1 MTCYSFPVMDV
12 CEASTTTRADNPNP
26 KRKNKMATQTP
37 NETLERLGALTFG
50 TELEYNHISREAAA
64 RAIQTVVGGYVEYA
78 GNRIGYS
85 AWTCTAPDGRV
96 WKCVSD
102 ASLHEERS
110 AEVVTPV
117 LRLADMDILQKVV
130 RALRAAGA
138 KATQVGGMHV
148 HVGARQMNATQ
159 LGNLVKL
166 FYRQEE
172 LIVKGARTLENRRQW
187 TQATDREF
195 LRKVELRHPKTI
207 NELNRIW
214 FGSLNLHPAH
224 YDRHRYRTLNLNNLW
239 NDKHTVEFRFFN
251 STTHAGEVRPNILLC
266 LAMIDKAMTAKAASA
281 GTQRPYDERT
291 AKYDLRTFLLRI
303 GFIGD
308 FFKNPRK
315 HLLGH
320 LGGSAA
326 WKGERR
332 DGAHAR
338 A

>member
-1 MTCYSFPVMDV
+1 
-12 CEASTTTRADNPNP
+12 
-26 KRKNKMATQTP
+26 MATQTP

-50 TELEYNHISREAAA
+50 TELEYNRISRQDAAH
-64 RAIQTVVGGYVEYA
+64 AIQSVVGGRVEYA
-78 GNRIGYS
+78 GNRIGYD

-102 ASLHEERS
+102 ASLGEDRS

-117 LRLADMDILQKVV
+117 LKLADMDTLQKVV

-138 KATQVGGMHV
+138 KATRVGGMHV
-148 HVGARQMNATQ
+148 HVGAARMSATQ
-159 LGNLVKL
+159 IGNLVKL

-172 LIVKGARTLENRRQW
+172 LIVKGAQTLESRRHW
-187 TQATDREF
+187 TQPTDRGF
-195 LRKVELRHPKTI
+195 LQAVERRHPKTM
-207 NELNRIW
+207 EQLNRIW
-214 FGSLNLHPAH
+214 FGRLNLRPAH
-224 YDRHRYRTLNLNNLW
+224 YDDHRYRTLNLNNLW

-251 STTHAGEVRPNILLC
+251 STTHAGEVRTNILLC
-266 LAMIDKAMTAKAASA
+266 LAMVDKAMTAKAASA
-281 GTQRPYDERT
+281 GTQRPYDART

-332 DGAHAR
+332 DGARAR

>member
-1 MTCYSFPVMDV
+1 MSPVNNHMGRQP
-12 CEASTTTRADNPNP
+12 ATP
-26 KRKNKMATQTP
+26 KEKNKMATQTP
-37 NETLERLGALTFG
+37 HETLERLGALTFG
-50 TELEYNHISREAAA
+50 TELEYNRISRDKAA
-64 RAIQTVVGGYVEYA
+64 RAIQSVVGGTVEYA
-78 GNRIGYS
+78 GNRIGYD

-96 WKCVSD
+96 WKAVRD
-102 ASLHEERS
+102 GSLGGEH
-110 AEVVTPV
+110 AEVVTPI
-117 LRLADMDILQKVV
+117 LKLGDLETLQKVV

-138 KATQVGGMHV
+138 KATSQGGMHV
-148 HVGARQMNATQ
+148 HVGAAQMSATQ

-172 LIVKGARTLENRRQW
+172 LIVKAAKTLESRR
-187 TQATDREF
+187 TYTRPTDREF
-195 LRKVELRHPKTI
+195 LARMERRHPKTM
-207 NELNRIW
+207 EQLNLAW
-214 FGSLNLHPAH
+214 FGYRNLHPDH
-224 YDRHRYRTLNLNNLW
+224 YDNHRYRTLNLNNLW
-239 NDKHTVEFRFFN
+239 GSKRTVEFRFFN
-251 STTHAGEVRPNILLC
+251 ATTHAGEVRTNILLC
-266 LAMIDKAMTAKAASA
+266 LAMVAKAMTAKAASA
-281 GTQRPYDERT
+281 SHQRPYDERT

-332 DGAHAR
+332 DGARAR